1 MEKET
6 YLADPCGASSLPFW
20 KTEEIRI
27 PEGMSV
33 IREDRFDAERHTG
46 ADEPYFKLVHR
57 LEEIP
62 RAGLPAGFSAAACG
76 TDEFARHIRACY
88 AEEGVTAAELE
99 AYRRRPV
106 FDPDLWIAIRDGEGR
121 IAASGIAELDTRIG
135 EGCLEWIQVSP
146 EYRRRGLGRYI
157 VCELL
162 RRMKDRAAFATVS
175 GRVNNGDNPLAL
187 YLSCGFGH
195 PVIWHITR
203 DGE

>member
-33 IREDRFDAERHTG
+33 IREDRFDASRHTG

-62 RAGLPAGFSAAACG
+62 RAGLPAAFSPAVCG
-76 TDEFARHIRACY
+76 TEEFARHIRACY
-88 AEEGVTAAELE
+88 TEEGVTAAELE

-106 FDPDLWIAIRDGEGR
+106 FDPDLWIAVRDGEGR

-162 RRMKDRAAFATVS
+162 RQMKGRAAFATVS

-195 PVIWHITR
+195 PVIWHIVR

>member
-62 RAGLPAGFSAAACG
+62 RAGLPAGFSAAACD

-106 FDPDLWIAIRDGEGR
+106 FDPDLWIAIRDGGGR